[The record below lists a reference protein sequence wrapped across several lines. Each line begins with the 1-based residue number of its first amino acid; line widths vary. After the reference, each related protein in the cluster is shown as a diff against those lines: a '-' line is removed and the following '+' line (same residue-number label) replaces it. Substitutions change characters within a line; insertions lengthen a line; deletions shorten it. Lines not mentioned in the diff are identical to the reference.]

1 MRCDATR
8 GLNRGTAAKVAR
20 PACFLCL
27 CQAMRVLASK
37 LMFCT
42 SGSTQVPGW
51 PHHVVDP
58 KIPRHHAQKVIGLP
72 GSENN
77 SVVGNGS
84 GGRGRGRP
92 EVLSQLLLHV
102 SYVFQPSRRIDL
114 SVWTT
119 RESNRIDSGDC
130 RVESAAYAGS
140 DVDALCVVLCCAVS
154 RPAREAYPSTNP
166 ARFPLLLPS
175 PAQQ

>member
-1 MRCDATR
+1 MRCDATDIE
-8 GLNRGTAAKVAR
+8 TAAKMAR

-42 SGSTQVPGW
+42 SRSTQVPGW
-51 PHHVVDP
+51 PRHVVNP

-84 GGRGRGRP
+84 GGHGRGRP
-92 EVLSQLLLHV
+92 DVLSQLLLHV
-102 SYVFQPSRRIDL
+102 SYVLLAVASNRSVGLDHPRI
-114 SVWTT
+114 
-119 RESNRIDSGDC
+119 ESNRIKAT
-130 RVESAAYAGS
+130 RVTVES
-140 DVDALCVVLCCAVS
+140 S
-154 RPAREAYPSTNP
+154 RVGCRC
-166 ARFPLLLPS
+166 R
-175 PAQQ
+175 